1 MRLENIVAA
10 HAQSKPGKT
19 AIICAS
25 RRITYR
31 DLHAS
36 IRQMASAL
44 ANRGV
49 AQGDVVVFY
58 LPSSIEFV
66 QMLYAVYTLGAV
78 AVPVTTRL
86 SASELAY
93 ICEDSEPKV
102 LVFDA
107 AETRKIRG
115 LLDGLSKL
123 SLISVGGAVAGA
135 ENFSELLNTPPA
147 SLPEISVANDDCM
160 IMYTAGTT
168 GEPKGAIVTHANIII
183 QHCYINAV
191 DWGISGDDRYLVVT
205 PLTHRTGF
213 ARLSNSLTLGGTIVV
228 LGKFDAG
235 AVIDAIETE
244 KITVLGMVPNLCR
257 MLLPHIEDN
266 PSRCASL
273 RRITVTGEAFP
284 VSLKKRLI
292 EALPNLKL
300 ASFFAQTEAGGVTSL
315 SHEEQF
321 THPES
326 VGRPSAGIEI
336 KIVDDDDK
344 EVATGTVGELTVR
357 VGEPGRYVVMRGYYN
372 RPEQTAETFKGGW
385 FHTGD
390 LGYVDEDGYLYIADR
405 KKDMIISGAFNIYSK
420 EVEQVIIG
428 METVAEA
435 AVVGVADEIYGEA
448 VAAFVVLET
457 KGAPDAEQI
466 IAHCKDRI
474 ASYKKPKYV
483 FFVDDLPR
491 NSLGKVLKG
500 DLRQSAARLIGVPA
514 ANKAGDVNGP
524 SEAETGNRST
534 EIF

>member
-10 HAQSKPGKT
+10 HAQSKPDKT
-19 AIICAS
+19 AIVCDS
-25 RRITYR
+25 QRITYR

-36 IRQMASAL
+36 IQQMASAL
-44 ANRGV
+44 AERGV
-49 AQGDVVVFY
+49 GQGDVVVFY

-86 SASELAY
+86 SEPELAY

-107 AETRKIRG
+107 AEANKIRG
-115 LLDGLSKL
+115 LLDGLAKL
-123 SLISVGGAVAGA
+123 SLISVGGGVQGA
-135 ENFSELLNTPPA
+135 ENFSDLLNTPPGT
-147 SLPEISVANDDCM
+147 LPEISVANDDCM

-168 GEPKGAIVTHANIII
+168 GKPKGAIVTHANIII

-228 LGKFDAG
+228 VGKFDPDL
-235 AVIDAIETE
+235 VIDAIEKE
-244 KITVLGMVPNLCR
+244 KITVFGMVPTICR
-257 MLLPHIEDN
+257 MVLPHIEEN

-273 RRITVTGEAFP
+273 RRIAVTGEAFP
-284 VSLKKRLI
+284 VGLKKRLI

-300 ASFFAQTEAGGVTSL
+300 FSFFAQTEAGGVTSL

-321 THPES
+321 THAES
-326 VGRPSAGIEI
+326 VGRPSAGVEV
-336 KIVDDDDK
+336 KIVDDDDN
-344 EVATGTVGELTVR
+344 EVETGTVGELTVR

-372 RPEQTAETFKGGW
+372 RPEQTAEAFKGGW

-390 LGYVDEDGYLYIADR
+390 LAYSDEDGYLYIADR
-405 KKDMIISGAFNIYSK
+405 KKDMILSGGFNIFSK

-428 METVAEA
+428 MESVADA
-435 AVVGVADEIYGEA
+435 AVVGVPDEIYGEA
-448 VAAFVVLET
+448 VAAFVVSET
-457 KGAPDAEQI
+457 SGAPDAEQI
-466 IAHCKDRI
+466 IAHCKDLI

-483 FFVDDLPR
+483 FFIDDLPR
-491 NSLGKVLKG
+491 NFLGKVLKN
-500 DLRQSAARLIGVPA
+500 DLRESAATLIGVRV
-514 ANKAGDVNGP
+514 G
-524 SEAETGNRST
+524 ETAREVS
-534 EIF
+534 